1 MKSGVD
7 ATPLFIQDDL
17 LKAIAQ
23 VTTAMER
30 LRYFSSKLSS
40 FIELFVLQ
48 LMKCNYFFYSRSS
61 IKHFFHF
68 L

>member
-48 LMKCNYFFYSRSS
+48 LIKCNYFFLFQ
-61 IKHFFHF
+61 I
-68 L
+68 